1 MADMNKI
8 NIFAG
13 MSDNAIEFKFFDE
26 RTDEAA
32 YCEDNPDAWPVWYQ
46 VDASDMDELKL
57 WFFLWLRRQ
66 LKEIAASPGGLMAV
80 FEDTHAGLLDEF
92 NITGIGPNLL
102 ATQEFIVDGGGHA
115 EV

>member
-1 MADMNKI
+1 
-8 NIFAG
+8 
-13 MSDNAIEFKFFDE
+13 
-26 RTDEAA
+26 
-32 YCEDNPDAWPVWYQ
+32 
-46 VDASDMDELKL
+46 
-57 WFFLWLRRQ
+57 